1 VSKSFRLG
9 VGLKSNLFAHS
20 VTEQGHSTY
29 RSIWLPR
36 RRAADMY
43 QSIGLLNSLK
53 ESNMAVY
60 QCFFFSG
67 GLVRNWENIECDGSM
82 PLTAALRGRL
92 KNGRWR
98 HAEAWSNGKLVCEVR
113 RSRPTDEGAS
123 KLASNHSVLRLA
135 E

>member
-1 VSKSFRLG
+1 
-9 VGLKSNLFAHS
+9 
-20 VTEQGHSTY
+20 
-29 RSIWLPR
+29 
-36 RRAADMY
+36 
-43 QSIGLLNSLK
+43 
-53 ESNMAVY
+53 MAVY

-67 GLVRNWENIECDGSM
+67 GRVRYWENIECDGSM

-98 HAEAWSNGKLVCEVR
+98 HAEAWSDGKLVCEVR
-113 RSRPTDEGAS
+113 RSRLTDEGAS

>member
-1 VSKSFRLG
+1 
-9 VGLKSNLFAHS
+9 
-20 VTEQGHSTY
+20 
-29 RSIWLPR
+29 
-36 RRAADMY
+36 
-43 QSIGLLNSLK
+43 
-53 ESNMAVY
+53 MAVY

-67 GLVRNWENIECDGSM
+67 AEFAIGKTIECDGSM

-98 HAEAWSNGKLVCEVR
+98 HAEAWSDGKLVCEVR
-113 RSRPTDEGAS
+113 RSRLTDEGAS